1 MDEGVVQGAS
11 SLPSKCPRSS
21 GKAKRWGY
29 KEGGANTQPSRKT
42 VDNWLSSFW
51 KRHFVLTLLPC
62 LVVWIWVAIPF
73 PVSDPYKDDP
83 FPDIPNWPKKPG
95 EEGGMPLDVNF
106 YFFLFWYVPSLFSGV
121 RANDRY
127 YGYFTV
133 IYVEGELIFR
143 MYLAVALFF
152 ITNLF
157 SLYRLSKVPL
167 TPLFHDTIL
176 IVRLVAKEIRW

>member
-1 MDEGVVQGAS
+1 MSTCLSIFPNRQKEEGRARE
-11 SLPSKCPRSS
+11 RSDR
-21 GKAKRWGY
+21 GGLKDKA
-29 KEGGANTQPSRKT
+29 NIQPSRKT

-106 YFFLFWYVPSLFSGV
+106 YFFLFWYVPTLFSGV
-121 RANDRY
+121 RADDRY
-127 YGYFTV
+127 YGY
-133 IYVEGELIFR
+133 
-143 MYLAVALFF
+143 AL
-152 ITNLF
+152 
-157 SLYRLSKVPL
+157 SQVG
-167 TPLFHDTIL
+167 
-176 IVRLVAKEIRW
+176 A